1 MKKFIISNS
10 LSLLFNLFLLI
21 FLLIGIQNNQKKE
34 KIFFL
39 NTETVN
45 MPISFISGSSFIVG
59 IFYGNFIFS
68 FLKFKQK

>member
-59 IFYGNFIFS
+59 ILYGNFIFS
-68 FLKFKQK
+68 LLKFKQK